1 MRKILI
7 AVAVLALPFGL
18 FAADG
23 ALFKSGVKLSYSDGK
38 YFQNN
43 QRIALETAE
52 IWLQYYNKASAL
64 NMESARGSRATA
76 GTMLVVGNTMLMFGV
91 TSTLCGVFLDTVEAT
106 LAGAGISTA
115 AALVDVVALIIALN
129 GESQIGKAVDAYNG
143 SLDNSFNIKFMN
155 KDAQTYGLLAGLD
168 F

>member
-1 MRKILI
+1 
-7 AVAVLALPFGL
+7 
-18 FAADG
+18 
-23 ALFKSGVKLSYSDGK
+23 
-38 YFQNN
+38 
-43 QRIALETAE
+43 
-52 IWLQYYNKASAL
+52 
-64 NMESARGSRATA
+64 MESARGSRATA